1 MHHDGRGPPCRLA
14 KRIPPSTPEGRWRC
28 PRRALWTRFESKSYI
43 PTAVIGTFMSA
54 LLAKPQEPVDETAD
68 ALADRCVGPKADGPL
83 EVGGVRA
90 GLRNIA
96 WLHRK
101 QLPDSRLADGPL
113 DEPHDLGHLDRLAIA
128 DIVDPPRRRTGCGVI
143 LGPGGIRHRGAP
155 HEPND
160 RFNGV

>member
-68 ALADRCVGPKADGPL
+68 ALAHRHVGPQHHRPL
-83 EVGGVRA
+83 AAGGVRPT
-90 GLRNIA
+90 LR
-96 WLHRK
+96 
-101 QLPDSRLADGPL
+101 
-113 DEPHDLGHLDRLAIA
+113 
-128 DIVDPPRRRTGCGVI
+128 DIPYPP
-143 LGPGGIRHRGAP
+143 
-155 HEPND
+155 
-160 RFNGV
+160 

>member
-14 KRIPPSTPEGRWRC
+14 KRIPPSTPEGRRRW
-28 PRRALWTRFESKSYI
+28 PRRALWTRFEAKSYI

-96 WLHRK
+96 CLHPK
-101 QLPDSRLADGPL
+101 HLPDSLLPTCPL
-113 DEPHDLGHLDRLAIA
+113 TAPTHPPHP
-128 DIVDPPRRRTGCGVI
+128 DPP
-143 LGPGGIRHRGAP
+143 PP
-155 HEPND
+155 
-160 RFNGV
+160 

>member
-68 ALADRCVGPKADGPL
+68 ALAHRCVGPKTDSPPEGR
-83 EVGGVRA
+83 GGRA

-96 WLHRK
+96 WL
-101 QLPDSRLADGPL
+101 QPEQVPGSRLADGPL
-113 DEPHDLGHLDRLAIA
+113 DETQGLGHLDRLAIS
-128 DIVDPPRRRTGCGVI
+128 D
-143 LGPGGIRHRGAP
+143 
-155 HEPND
+155 N
-160 RFNGV
+160 

>member
-28 PRRALWTRFESKSYI
+28 PRRALWTRFESKSYS
-43 PTAVIGTFMSA
+43 PTAVIGTLMSA

-113 DEPHDLGHLDRLAIA
+113 DEPHDPGHPDRRPIAAI
-128 DIVDPPRRRTGCGVI
+128 VHPPI
-143 LGPGGIRHRGAP
+143 LPPASAPILRHASLP
-155 HEPND
+155 TQTS
-160 RFNGV
+160 